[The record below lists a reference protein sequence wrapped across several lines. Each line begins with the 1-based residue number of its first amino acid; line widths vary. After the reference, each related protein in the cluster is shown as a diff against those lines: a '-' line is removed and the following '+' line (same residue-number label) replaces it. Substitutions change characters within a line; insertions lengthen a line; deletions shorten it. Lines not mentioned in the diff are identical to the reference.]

1 MCDPHGSLLWS
12 LCIEPADKAFYNRFF
27 IPFLA
32 GVAKKFL
39 FEILELCLQI
49 CYDPVFFVI
58 PDIAFLQ
65 HLLQRQD
72 QIILGTDGCIQLCDG
87 ILQFFELDILGAGCH
102 RLALDQDQKRAVS
115 RKISFWICEISGC
128 TVDPRELIRK
138 IPKYGLLS
146 TILDEEW
153 SEKISNFTMN
163 LCLILDCF
171 GEISNP
177 LSSQFN

>member
-1 MCDPHGSLLWS
+1 MNYYSGCNVHFRGKSSTCLFDFECVSMCDPHGSLLWS

-72 QIILGTDGCIQLCDG
+72 QIILGTDGCIQLWDR
-87 ILQFFELDILGAGCH
+87 ILQFLELDVLCTGCH
-102 RLALDQDQKRAVS
+102 GPSLLCFVTGFTRNRWKKR
-115 RKISFWICEISGC
+115 
-128 TVDPRELIRK
+128 IRHGWEFV
-138 IPKYGLLS
+138 IITMDNQRGLQ
-146 TILDEEW
+146 
-153 SEKISNFTMN
+153 
-163 LCLILDCF
+163 
-171 GEISNP
+171 P
-177 LSSQFN
+177 